1 MKIASLICQSSL
13 VLTGHFPDRGSSSR
27 GSRRRSSSRH
37 RREARQR
44 WNGMGDRSEIG
55 HLNFRREHSLSSYS
69 TLDRGRDAR
78 YKEEK
83 MPHLYKGGKCRG
95 QLSDSTDSE
104 AEEKRTRG
112 SQDKLSYTEYKRRRR
127 RRDINRNLSKSIWF
141 FCVKCKILDTNNPC
155 YLAWTIE
162 PKNWCLTNR
171 NRSISGCEQ
180 DLLCNRSELSPRL
193 RSSES
198 SLLRRRHSPEH
209 IYQSIGSDLGLN
221 KAATASDDLNSISD
235 KIGKNENH
243 DSGRSVSPPP
253 RRFFSRE
260 GSTESSG

>member
-1 MKIASLICQSSL
+1 MQDTRRRKCRIFTKGASAGVSCQTARTVRPRKRGRVDLRISSHTQSTSGAGDDEILTGICQK
-13 VLTGHFPDRGSSSR
+13 
-27 GSRRRSSSRH
+27 
-37 RREARQR
+37 
-44 WNGMGDRSEIG
+44 
-55 HLNFRREHSLSSYS
+55 S
-69 TLDRGRDAR
+69 T
-78 YKEEK
+78 
-83 MPHLYKGGKCRG
+83 
-95 QLSDSTDSE
+95 
-104 AEEKRTRG
+104 
-112 SQDKLSYTEYKRRRR
+112 
-127 RRDINRNLSKSIWF
+127 WF

-155 YLAWTIE
+155 YIEWTIE